1 MAGHRMGRVTED
13 IRRELMAVIRE
24 LKDPRVQNSLISVVR
39 VEVTN
44 DLSFCTV
51 YISAMEGLERAK
63 TAVQGLKSASVFI
76 RREIGHALKLRHVP
90 ELIFKATDSIE
101 YGAAIS
107 KKLSDLKE

>member
-1 MAGHRMGRVTED
+1 
-13 IRRELMAVIRE
+13 
-24 LKDPRVQNSLISVVR
+24 
-39 VEVTN
+39 
-44 DLSFCTV
+44 
-51 YISAMEGLERAK
+51 MEGLERAK
-63 TAVQGLKSASVFI
+63 TAVQGLKSASGFI

>member
-1 MAGHRMGRVTED
+1 MAGHRLGRVTED

-63 TAVQGLKSASVFI
+63 TAVQGLKS
-76 RREIGHALKLRHVP
+76 R
-90 ELIFKATDSIE
+90 
-101 YGAAIS
+101 YGNADTS
-107 KKLSDLKE
+107 